1 MSFIKTT
8 IESVIKRFSPN
19 LYWNRKI
26 KEFDPSTIIYKKQS
40 YQSFLD
46 QAFRDFR
53 PEISDSQRKS
63 LEYDMLGTYL
73 KDHTRPDEYFLYHF
87 DQKSEAERHEYL
99 PRSSKDRLLFSYY
112 KESWKQLFAVLR
124 DKYKFYQLAKDYFK
138 RDVISVGADTN
149 NLEEFRLFCQN
160 HPKFIAKEITGG
172 CGVGIKVFD
181 VSTFNSPDELY
192 NYLSTSSSWI
202 IEELIRQNKE
212 ISSFN
217 ASSVNTI
224 RFPSFKHGDHVV
236 AARPCMRFGRSGCIV
251 DNAGQRGMF
260 VSIDLQSGEIIT
272 DAFDE
277 HGHRYT
283 EHPDSHKV
291 FKGFRV
297 PRWDELITFAR
308 DLHLSLPAD
317 QVYVAFDFALSENGW
332 VVVEGNWGD
341 WVLQQVSL
349 ERGFAKEFAALLN
362 GETLE

>member
-1 MSFIKTT
+1 MHAFPDFYWYQRIKH
-8 IESVIKRFSPN
+8 
-19 LYWNRKI
+19 
-26 KEFDPSTIIYKKQS
+26 FDSSSIIYKRES

-63 LEYDMLGTYL
+63 LEYDMIGTYL

-87 DQKSEAERHEYL
+87 DHKSEAERHEYL
-99 PRSSKDRLLFSYY
+99 PRSSKDRLIISYY
-112 KESWKQLFAVLR
+112 KKSWKDILYHLR
-124 DKYKFYQLAKDYFK
+124 DKFEFYQLAKDFFK
-138 RDVISVGADTN
+138 RDVISVGADTS
-149 NLEEFRLFCQN
+149 NLEEFRLFCQK
-160 HPKFIAKEITGG
+160 HPKFIAKELKGG
-172 CGVGIKVFD
+172 CGVGVRVCD
-181 VSTFNSPDELY
+181 VNAYGSFTELY
-192 NYLSTSSSWI
+192 DSLTSSSSSWI
-202 IEELIRQNKE
+202 IEELIQQDKE
-212 ISSFN
+212 ISSIN
-217 ASSVNTI
+217 ASSVNTV

-236 AARPCMRFGRSGCIV
+236 AARPCMRFGRMGNIV
-251 DNAGQRGMF
+251 DNAGQGGVF

-317 QVYVAFDFALSENGW
+317 QVYVAYDFALS
-332 VVVEGNWGD
+332 
-341 WVLQQVSL
+341 
-349 ERGFAKEFAALLN
+349 
-362 GETLE
+362 